1 MHLRLCPSQS
11 VDPSNHRYANNAGGR
26 GKRSGPAEGPQLGRG
41 GRSRGQLPGV
51 AAERCPAEREVC
63 ACPVRRGHDGDEVV
77 VRRKRMGCD
86 RAVSFCC
93 LLASFRGSE
102 LREGAV
108 PLLNR
113 SRSEPKSISFGR
125 RRSNTVTADGA
136 RTSVIGVDATRRVS
150 VASPRRDPSCP
161 RPRELRQVRPLAR

>member
-86 RAVSFCC
+86 
-93 LLASFRGSE
+93 LATMRNLPPQNQPLKQNQKYNE
-102 LREGAV
+102 EG
-108 PLLNR
+108 
-113 SRSEPKSISFGR
+113 
-125 RRSNTVTADGA
+125 
-136 RTSVIGVDATRRVS
+136 
-150 VASPRRDPSCP
+150 
-161 RPRELRQVRPLAR
+161 